1 MFWQGSSGGEE
12 GEAAGTLLRR
22 RVSERNLSFFLPL
35 PFAYIFLLVSL
46 SLSSFHLFHHPFNPI
61 HPLSRYLL
69 AKAMVELPLDA
80 LLSSSFAFLLHKRCA
95 LRQSAPRLA
104 STLALLAVASSSL
117 GFAVGACT
125 PSPETVG
132 DGLLLKFKNLS

>member
-1 MFWQGSSGGEE
+1 VSG
-12 GEAAGTLLRR
+12 TFHSFYLCLSPIFSCWCLYHCHLL
-22 RVSERNLSFFLPL
+22 S
-35 PFAYIFLLVSL
+35 
-46 SLSSFHLFHHPFNPI
+46 HLFHHPFNPI
-61 HPLSRYLL
+61 HSLSRYLL

-132 DGLLLKFKNLS
+132 DGLLLTCFDLSD